1 MGSGMISSDR
11 LCHRPFRTA
20 ISNDIQ
26 ADSREHW
33 SLDVMQKAIHKEKPL
48 PDIADVIDLRK
59 TLEWLKSQGDLI
71 ETDKPVDPD
80 LEVTG
85 LQKHL
90 DGGCPVIFNN
100 VKGKPNHR
108 VITNLFGDMNVIN
121 KMFGWKNDV
130 ERTRKIAQAFRKPL
144 KPLIIPQDQAPA
156 QEHVILDPDDVNKY
170 MRSEEAGPWK

>member
-1 MGSGMISSDR
+1 MQEVIRKDKQAAA
-11 LCHRPFRTA
+11 TA
-20 ISNDIQ
+20 
-26 ADSREHW
+26 
-33 SLDVMQKAIHKEKPL
+33 L
-48 PDIADVIDLRK
+48 DLRSA
-59 TLEWLKSQGDLI
+59 LELFRAQGDLI

-90 DGGCPVIFNN
+90 DGGCPALFNN

-121 KMFGWKNDV
+121 KMFGWKNDI

-144 KPLIIPQDQAPA
+144 KPVIISQDAAPV
-156 QEHVILDPDDVNKY
+156 QEHVILD
-170 MRSEEAGPWK
+170 